1 MNIGQTQAFL
11 EREETGNLFGK
22 LYGKENIPA
31 QRARY
36 INLIRQYEKAFGDAQ
51 ISLFSSPGRTEICGN
66 HTDHNYGKVLALLES
81 SD

>member
-36 INLIRQYEKAFGDAQ
+36 INLIRQYEKAFGDDQ
-51 ISLFSSPGRTEICGN
+51 ISLFSSP
-66 HTDHNYGKVLALLES
+66 
-81 SD
+81 